1 MQPDI
6 EYGYRLFAGC
16 AATFVDRVVFRY
28 RWHAT
33 NNSSDRL
40 GGRVDIARI
49 LERLLAQDGE
59 AARTIGRRR
68 LRARLARHYY
78 RIARQR
84 AALGDVPE
92 ARAAIRQATALRPL
106 DPRYQLLRLWAG
118 A

>member
-1 MQPDI
+1 MA
-6 EYGYRLFAGC
+6 YA
-16 AATFVDRVVFRY
+16 
-28 RWHAT
+28 
-33 NNSSDRL
+33 
-40 GGRVDIARI
+40 
-49 LERLLAQDGE
+49 
-59 AARTIGRRR
+59 
-68 LRARLARHYY
+68 RARLARHYY